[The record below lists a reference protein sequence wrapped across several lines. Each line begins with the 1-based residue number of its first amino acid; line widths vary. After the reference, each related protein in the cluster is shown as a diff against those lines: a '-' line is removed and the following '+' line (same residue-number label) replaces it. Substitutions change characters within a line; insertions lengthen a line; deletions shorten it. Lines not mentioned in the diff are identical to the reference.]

1 MIIARR
7 INPTPFN
14 TLALGGAVTVE
25 GALVVGTTNVL
36 NAINN
41 ISLTP
46 GPTGPQGAQG
56 IQGIQGLTGATGTGA
71 TGPAGAQGI
80 QGLTGATGATGPA
93 PDTSLYALK
102 ASPVFSG
109 TVTTEELAVGT
120 AQANKNLQVNGNITA
135 TGFTNHKPW
144 VSFEMRMSGTTPT
157 VTTTSGF
164 NTVTAAN
171 VTRTSVGTYS
181 IQFPLHPNSNTFFPN
196 IIART
201 ADGTGF
207 YYPTIKFI
215 SPTTT
220 TNLVVYMRNA
230 TSLVDGDFFFCTI
243 P

>member
-1 MIIARR
+1 
-7 INPTPFN
+7 
-14 TLALGGAVTVE
+14 
-25 GALVVGTTNVL
+25 VL

-41 ISLTP
+41 KSLTP
-46 GPTGPQGAQG
+46 GPTGATGAQG
-56 IQGIQGLTGATGTGA
+56 IQGIQGLTGATGPAGAQGIQGLTGAKGDTGAQGIQGLTGA

-171 VTRTSVGTYS
+171 VTRTAVGIYS

-201 ADGTGF
+201 ADANGF

-220 TNLVVYMRNA
+220 TNLVVYIRNA
-230 TSLVDGDFFFCTI
+230 TSLFDGDFFFCTI

>member
-1 MIIARR
+1 MFADADVSVYGD
-7 INPTPFN
+7 
-14 TLALGGAVTVE
+14 L
-25 GALVVGTTNVL
+25 
-36 NAINN
+36 
-41 ISLTP
+41 
-46 GPTGPQGAQG
+46 
-56 IQGIQGLTGATGTGA
+56 
-71 TGPAGAQGI
+71 
-80 QGLTGATGATGPA
+80 
-93 PDTSLYALK
+93 
-102 ASPVFSG
+102 
-109 TVTTEELAVGT
+109 TVT
-120 AQANKNLQVNGNITA
+120 GNT
-135 TGFTNHKPW
+135 TFTGSVGFTNHKPW

-220 TNLVVYMRNA
+220 TNLVVYMRNTTTIPA
-230 TSLVDGDFFFCTI
+230 LVDGDFFFCTI